1 MSHPDTVPGTAVSL
15 SSHPSAPGQGGT
27 AINQRV
33 TRRHEGGAAGEE
45 RCGGGGDLTF
55 LKDMKMP

>member
-33 TRRHEGGAAGEE
+33 TRRHEGGRQGRSDEGA
-45 RCGGGGDLTF
+45 GGDLTF